1 MTNDEL
7 LRNLYDDLQMMK
19 TDMQEMRTNMQTM
32 HTDMQ
37 EMHTN
42 MQTMHTDMQMM
53 KTDLVSVKND
63 TEEIRSRVSNLEL
76 RLENETN
83 RNIRLLAENHI
94 ELINKL
100 NEAIKVSSRHYL
112 YELKVN
118 TLERRVENLERY
130 QMPS

>member
-1 MTNDEL
+1 MTNEEL
-7 LRNLYDDLQMMK
+7 LRNVYEDLQMMK
-19 TDMQEMRTNMQTM
+19 AD
-32 HTDMQ
+32 
-37 EMHTN
+37 

-63 TEEIRSRVSNLEL
+63 TEEIRSKVSNLEL

-118 TLERRVENLERY
+118 TLEHRVENLERR
-130 QMPS
+130 QATS